1 MNNKN
6 WIAVFFGLAALVLF
20 VGVFATSNNFMG
32 NNNGAQNNGTT
43 PQQINQTIRN
53 MDNNK
58 APDGTLPTE
67 INGNEMMDK
76 MQNTM
81 TNPNNTTNQNNTI
94 PNTNNDQNNTNPNKQ
109 DDNILNMINPA
120 R

>member
-6 WIAVFFGLAALVLF
+6 WIAVFLGLAALVLF
-20 VGVFATSNNFMG
+20 VGVFSTSNNFMG
-32 NNNGAQNNGTT
+32 YNNGEQNNGTT

-76 MQNTM
+76 IQDTTTDPNNTNNQNTN
-81 TNPNNTTNQNNTI
+81 TNPNN
-94 PNTNNDQNNTNPNKQ
+94 Q
-109 DDNILNMINPA
+109 DENILDMINPA

>member
-6 WIAVFFGLAALVLF
+6 WIAVFLGLAALVLF
-20 VGVFATSNNFMG
+20 VGVFSASNNFMG
-32 NNNGAQNNGTT
+32 NNNGEQNNGTT

-76 MQNTM
+76 VKDT
-81 TNPNNTTNQNNTI
+81 TTAPNNTNNQ
-94 PNTNNDQNNTNPNKQ
+94 NTNNNQNNTNPNNQ
-109 DDNILNMINPA
+109 DENILDMINPA

>member
-6 WIAVFFGLAALVLF
+6 WIAIFFGLAALVLF
-20 VGVFATSNNFMG
+20 VGVFSASNNFMG

-67 INGNEMMDK
+67 INGNEMMNK
-76 MQNTM
+76 MKDT
-81 TNPNNTTNQNNTI
+81 TDPNNMNDKNTNTNQNK
-94 PNTNNDQNNTNPNKQ
+94 PDE
-109 DDNILNMINPA
+109 NILDMVNPA